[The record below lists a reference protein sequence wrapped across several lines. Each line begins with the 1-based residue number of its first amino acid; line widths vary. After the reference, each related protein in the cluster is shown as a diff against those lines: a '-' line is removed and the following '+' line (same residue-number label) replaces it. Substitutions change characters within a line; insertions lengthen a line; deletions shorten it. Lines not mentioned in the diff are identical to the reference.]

1 MSDIYYR
8 HWKKMNN
15 WHRIKMW
22 TEKKLLKP
30 HKLFGIFRLY
40 DTNGGGDYG
49 RDESK
54 VGKNMEARI
63 KKFLTKYPHAENFT
77 ALDPTDPE
85 HFYSTNRDP
94 VSRFLIRQNKFM
106 AEGFS
111 EDKSF
116 ELAEKEMSEEL
127 QKEKYERSLFEGLAT
142 SNRSRSLMSIYEQ
155 QAEYESRQKVAQL
168 TRDMG
173 NFKRFQA
180 DLERRYDEILQ
191 EKGQNLDHTENV
203 KESTEK
209 NEKIE
214 KYSKKYEPVTYR
226 TSDMSNPEGENKKS
240 IQNLFSARSEKLLDY
255 FHSFSEIK
263 DGISNLT
270 DKEIILKANE
280 TPSKLKDSFNVLSK
294 KLAKYEI
301 ELNSEGK
308 IDYTKIKDQNAL
320 SWIKT
325 NEKLITVCL
334 LCKDLNFEAP
344 HIVNKNEIK
353 NRIMSEIEDEEQ
365 RLKNA
370 ADRQSQL
377 ESESE
382 IERMRKKKTN
392 YESYFGILPNYNADV
407 LAKKSDRFSEGA
419 GRNMKKFVKFEEFVK
434 EFSNKYMFDNDLL
447 YDTYY
452 YWEDLDQKEMRLREL
467 WINSRKERLEQ
478 NMKRPE
484 TLSKELTK
492 LNDNISV
499 LVRNLRRK
507 IDQTLLKNRKH
518 PIFGA
523 NYRYYKYDE
532 FMLDSEIEFH
542 KIKKFLESSPEKIK
556 NDPEIGYKYKEL
568 IDLLKRKKIGEAT
581 TSQFEDP
588 IDEFKEEKKE
598 EEQVDEDITENIESQ
613 EKVKISGKSRS
624 ARRELEKA
632 LGATGKVEKVD
643 EELGKVKESIV
654 SHFENII
661 KTQVAAGTA
670 SKKDKKLLDKTLNKN
685 VKPTMKN
692 AKKK

>member
-1 MSDIYYR
+1 
-8 HWKKMNN
+8 MNN

-30 HKLFGIFRLY
+30 HKLFGVFRLY
-40 DTNGGGDYG
+40 DTNGGGAYG
-49 RDESK
+49 KEENKLD
-54 VGKNMEARI
+54 KNMENRI

-94 VSRFLIRQNKFM
+94 VSRFLLRQDKFI

-111 EDKSF
+111 EDKAF

-155 QAEYESRQKVAQL
+155 KAEYESRQKVAQL

-180 DLERRYDEILQ
+180 DLETRYDEILQ
-191 EKGQNLDHTENV
+191 EKGQHLDQSRNIE
-203 KESTEK
+203 ESTEK
-209 NEKIE
+209 NEK
-214 KYSKKYEPVTYR
+214 YTKKYEPVTYR
-226 TSDMSNPEGENKKS
+226 TPDMSNPEGENKKS

-255 FHSFSEIK
+255 FHSFAEIK

-270 DKEIILKANE
+270 DREIILKANE
-280 TPSKLKDSFNVLSK
+280 TPSKLKDSFNILRK
-294 KLAKYEI
+294 KLEKYEI
-301 ELNSEGK
+301 ELNSQGK
-308 IDYTKIKDQNAL
+308 IDYTKIKDQNSL

-344 HIVNKNEIK
+344 HIINRNEIK

-365 RLKNA
+365 RLRNA

-434 EFSNKYMFDNDLL
+434 EFSNRYMFDNDLL
-447 YDTYY
+447 YETYY
-452 YWEDLDQKEMRLREL
+452 YWEDLDEKEMRLREL
-467 WINSRKERLEQ
+467 WINSRKERLEK
-478 NMKRPE
+478 NINRPE
-484 TLSKELTK
+484 SLSRELQK

-542 KIKKFLESSPEKIK
+542 KIKKFLETSPEKIK

-568 IDLLKRKKIGEAT
+568 INLLKRKKIGEAT
-581 TSQFEDP
+581 TAQFEDP
-588 IDEFKEEKKE
+588 IDEFVEEKVQ
-598 EEQVDEDITENIESQ
+598 EEQIDDDFTELIESND
-613 EKVKISGKSRS
+613 KVKISGKSRS
-624 ARRELEKA
+624 ARKELEKA
-632 LGATGKVEKVD
+632 LGGTGKVEKVD

-692 AKKK
+692 TKKK